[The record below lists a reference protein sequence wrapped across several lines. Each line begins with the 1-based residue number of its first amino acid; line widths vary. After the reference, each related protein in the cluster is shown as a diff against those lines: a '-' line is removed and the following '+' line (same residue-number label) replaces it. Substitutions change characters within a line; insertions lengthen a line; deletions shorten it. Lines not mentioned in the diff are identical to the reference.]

1 MISAAAMPYV
11 AAAAFA
17 AGLVVAGAPLWWYH
31 GVRMDEQQLVIDRLT
46 GAAAAAKLQSDQ
58 KAAAAQLQI
67 DAIVSAADLAALS
80 RRVEHVEVI
89 REIQVAASPD
99 RQCLGPAAVSVLQ
112 RAKDRRDAPR
122 PDPGEPAGTGL
133 RLAPH
138 PVRSASERAVTEWME
153 AALDQYTGLR
163 ARHRALG
170 DVVRVLPCVEIAN

>member
-1 MISAAAMPYV
+1 MIGLPYMLAGAFLAGIV
-11 AAAAFA
+11 AA
-17 AGLVVAGAPLWWYH
+17 GGPLWWYH
-31 GVRMDEQQLVIDRLT
+31 GVRMDEKQLVIDRLT
-46 GAAAAAKLQSDQ
+46 GAAAAAKLESDR
-58 KAAAAQLQI
+58 KAATAQLQI

-138 PVRSASERAVTEWME
+138 PVGSASERAVAEYMA

-163 ARHRALG
+163 DRHRDLAA
-170 DVVRVLPCVEIAN
+170 VVRTLPCVVVD